1 MSSHV
6 HSLKAGDKITVIGP
20 KGKIT
25 YHGHG
30 ELHFYFELVGNTDPD
45 IVSKHFFLENRII
58 PEHPAGRPTTD
69 DCA

>member
-6 HSLKAGDKITVIGP
+6 HSLKVGDKITVIGP

-30 ELHFYFELVGNTDPD
+30 EFGRDSGFIL
-45 IVSKHFFLENRII
+45 SSSENK
-58 PEHPAGRPTTD
+58 
-69 DCA
+69 